1 MTNKFPSESIMDPG
15 LKPLGRCWTLWG
27 LLLLLAIAL
36 QGARGLWDPDEG
48 RYTDVALEMLE
59 SGDWLH
65 PRLHSDQLHYTKPP
79 LTYWTIA
86 ASLGFLG
93 RHEWAARLPNAL
105 AFFFTALLV
114 GALARELGMAHPRM
128 ASLLYATTLLP
139 FAAANIITTDTLLT
153 LWETFAM
160 WCFVAGWRR
169 NAGLW
174 QAGFWLALGLAFLTK
189 GPPGL
194 MPLVALVPWLIRERE
209 WSLLT
214 RLFHPTGL
222 LVFAVVGLGWYLI
235 VIRDTPGL
243 LDYFL
248 HKEVAGRILT
258 SGHHRHG
265 EWYGGF
271 EIYLPTLLVGAL
283 PWWPVA
289 LWHAHRNRFRT
300 AGDAASRRFLLF
312 WLGAPLLVFMLARS
326 RLPLYLLPLF
336 VPLTLLMYL
345 SLVPAF
351 SSFRSIG
358 TRIALLTGAL
368 LILARGGAALLASD
382 ADSRRLASRL
392 SLWMT
397 PAVQELVFVDTRP
410 RYGVHFYLERPVEGV
425 HWQTPPDRMAFQKQE
440 SLDTELRH
448 DALPRLVLLP
458 IDESTR
464 LEALLDKSG
473 FHWEKEGEAADLAV
487 YLVTPSRGGFIPPA

>member
-1 MTNKFPSESIMDPG
+1 MNPASWRRQWP
-15 LKPLGRCWTLWG
+15 LWG
-27 LLLLLAIAL
+27 LLLLLAFAF

-79 LTYWTIA
+79 LTYWAIA
-86 ASLGFLG
+86 ASVGVFG
-93 RHEWAARLPNAL
+93 HHEWAARLPNAL

-114 GALARELGMAHPRM
+114 GQLARLLDMPQPRM

-169 NAGLW
+169 DARLW

-194 MPLVALVPWLIRERE
+194 MPLVALVPWLIRGRE

-214 RLFHPTGL
+214 RLFHPAGL

-271 EIYLPTLLVGAL
+271 EIYVPTLLIGAL
-283 PWWPVA
+283 PWWPIA
-289 LWHAHRNRFRT
+289 LWHARRHDPD
-300 AGDAASRRFLLF
+300 GDARIRRFLLF

-336 VPLTLLMYL
+336 VPLTLLMYR

-351 SSFRSIG
+351 TSFRSTG

-368 LILARGGAALLASD
+368 LILARGGAALVASD
-382 ADSRRLASRL
+382 ADSRRLAARL
-392 SLWMT
+392 SVWMT
-397 PAVQELVFVDTRP
+397 PSVQELVFVDTHP
-410 RYGVHFYLERPVEGV
+410 HYGVHFYLNRPVEGAY
-425 HWQTPPDRMAFQKQE
+425 WKNPPDRMAFQVQE
-440 SLDTELRH
+440 SLETELRH
-448 DALPRLVLLP
+448 DTRTRLILLP
-458 IDESTR
+458 ADESAR
-464 LEALLDKSG
+464 LETLLNRSELT
-473 FHWEKEGEAADLAV
+473 WEREGEVTNLAI
-487 YLVTPSRGGFIPPA
+487 YRVTPQ